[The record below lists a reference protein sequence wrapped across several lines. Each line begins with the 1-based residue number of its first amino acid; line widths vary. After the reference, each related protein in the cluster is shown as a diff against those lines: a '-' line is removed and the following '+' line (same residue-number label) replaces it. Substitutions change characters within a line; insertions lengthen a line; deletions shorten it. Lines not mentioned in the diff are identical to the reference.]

1 MKKNEKQELLNQIYD
16 LKYYE
21 RELRKNYL
29 NAQNEVVKAI
39 TSSLEEILRIKG
51 KITQEDILE
60 IRKAWLKGEQNE
72 DT

>member
-1 MKKNEKQELLNQIYD
+1 MKNNEKQELLNQIYD

-60 IRKAWLKGEQNE
+60 IRKAWLKGEENE
-72 DT
+72 NT

>member
-60 IRKAWLKGEQNE
+60 IRKAWLKGEENE